1 MIATVHRLTLRA
13 YHEATNQLTLMEVIR
28 MSLEKCLPRT
38 DWFGLAS
45 GFALLTTGTALTL
58 TAIGAVIG
66 IPMILGSFAL
76 FTNNTT
82 LRGTPCAS

>member
-1 MIATVHRLTLRA
+1 MPTVHRWTLRA
-13 YHEATNQLTLMEVIR
+13 YNGATNQLTLVEVIR

-45 GFALLTTGTALTL
+45 GFALLATGTVLTV

-66 IPMILGSFAL
+66 IPMVLGSFAL

>member
-1 MIATVHRLTLRA
+1 
-13 YHEATNQLTLMEVIR
+13 
-28 MSLEKCLPRT
+28 MSLKECVPRT

-45 GFALLTTGTALTL
+45 GFVLLATGAVLTV

-66 IPMILGSFAL
+66 IPMVLGSFAL

>member
-1 MIATVHRLTLRA
+1 
-13 YHEATNQLTLMEVIR
+13 
-28 MSLEKCLPRT
+28 MSLEECVPRT

-45 GFALLTTGTALTL
+45 GFVLLATGAVLTV

-76 FTNNTT
+76 FTDNTT